1 MLQNMQTS
9 VFSNPKTIQ
18 QLIFHFSAVG
28 KYYERIH
35 YIALGHFSQLGK
47 VLFKKLQAPRNKFS
61 SVTTY

>member
-28 KYYERIH
+28 KYYECIH
-35 YIALGHFSQLGK
+35 YIALGHFS
-47 VLFKKLQAPRNKFS
+47 
-61 SVTTY
+61 SVRQGNL